1 MAMKE
6 EKLYSTGKTAK
17 MLGIHFL
24 TLKKWI
30 YKGKVKAVKTLGG
43 QYRIPESEIRRLLGQ
58 PTPKNQAVIYARV
71 SSADQKEDL
80 KRQKETLQEH
90 AKEKGYQVVAV
101 FEDTASGLNENRR
114 GLGKMF
120 DTLRTNAADIV
131 LITWKD
137 RLTRFGFEYLKSHV
151 EDLGARIET
160 VNEQQEEKTPQEEL
174 VEDLLA
180 IVTSFSGRLYGM
192 RSNKTKKVVETV
204 KRTIS

>member
-80 KRQKETLQEH
+80 KRQKETLQKH

-101 FEDTASGLNENRR
+101 FEDTTSGLNENRR
-114 GLGKMF
+114 GLRKMF
-120 DTLRTNAADIV
+120 DELRTNAADIV

-160 VNEQQEEKTPQEEL
+160 VNEHQEEKTPQEEL

>member
-6 EKLYSTGKTAK
+6 ENSTGKTAK

-43 QYRIPESEIRRLLGQ
+43 QYRIPENKIRRLFGQ
-58 PTPKNQAVIYARV
+58 PTPKNQAVIYTRV
-71 SSADQKEDL
+71 SSPDQKEDL

-114 GLGKMF
+114 GLEKMF
-120 DTLRTNAADIV
+120 DTLRTNAADIA

-137 RLTRFGFEYLKSHV
+137 RLT
-151 EDLGARIET
+151 
-160 VNEQQEEKTPQEEL
+160 
-174 VEDLLA
+174 
-180 IVTSFSGRLYGM
+180 
-192 RSNKTKKVVETV
+192 
-204 KRTIS
+204 

>member
-1 MAMKE
+1 MKE